1 MPCAA
6 AIHGPFLRATVLVE
20 DAAGNAMSDKK
31 SAKPDAKPAEPQ
43 GDFPLPDLGMLA
55 RNFVEIGKKTSR
67 LVSDYMNRKEKPQ
80 GVGVV
85 DPLNVG
91 TAFIDLATRLVHDP
105 RRILDAQT
113 RLWSAHL
120 RLWQNAGR
128 RLMGEDYEEIA
139 PAPKGDKRF
148 KDAAWTENTLFDFIK
163 QSYLLTANWLQETV
177 EGVDELPEKERK
189 KIAFYTKQFVD
200 ALSPSNFVLTNPEVL
215 KETLRSNG
223 DNLVRGLTHIIE
235 DLERGKGR
243 LAIRQ
248 VDETKFQV
256 GGNLATAPGKVVFQ
270 NELMQ
275 LLQFSPS
282 TDEVYERPL
291 LIVPPWINKYYILD
305 LKPEN
310 SFIRWAVAQGYTLFV
325 VSWVNPD
332 QRLSQ
337 KTFDDYLTEGFYQA
351 VDAACEAAGADA
363 LNVIGYCIGG
373 TVTAAGLAH
382 MAAKKDTRV
391 KSATFFTSQVDFTE
405 AGDLSVFV
413 DDEQLASIEAQM
425 KAQGGYLDGGAMAT
439 TFNMLRSNDLIWSFV
454 VNNYLMGRDPM
465 AFDLL
470 YWNSDTTR
478 MPVAMHLQ
486 YLRDCY
492 RDNLLAQGKMR
503 LANTRIDLTK
513 VKIPI
518 FLQSS
523 KEDHIAP
530 AKSVY
535 KAASLFK
542 GPVTFMMAGSGH
554 IAGVVNPPSANKY
567 QYWSRDTLAPTL
579 EAWREGAT
587 ETPGSWW
594 PYWDKW
600 LAPKSGKKVK
610 ARIPGE
616 GPLKAIEDAPGSYV
630 KMK

>member
-1 MPCAA
+1 
-6 AIHGPFLRATVLVE
+6 
-20 DAAGNAMSDKK
+20 MSDKK
-31 SAKPDAKPAEPQ
+31 PVKPEAKPAAPPPV
-43 GDFPLPDLGMLA
+43 DFPLPDFSVFA
-55 RNFVEIGKKTSR
+55 RNLVEVSKKTGK
-67 LVSDYMNRKEKPQ
+67 LVSDYMNRKEAPK

-91 TAFIDLATRLVHDP
+91 TAFIDLASKLIHYP
-105 RRILDAQT
+105 RRILDAQS

-120 RLWQNAGR
+120 KLWKNAGR

-148 KDAAWTENTLFDFIK
+148 KDAAWTEHTVFDFIK

-177 EGVDELPEKERK
+177 EGVEGLDDKERK

-200 ALSPSNFVLTNPEVL
+200 ALSPSNFVMTNPEVL
-215 KETLRSNG
+215 KETLRTNG
-223 DNLVRGLTHIIE
+223 ENLVRGVTHIIE

-248 VDETKFQV
+248 VDETKFRV
-256 GGNLATAPGKVVFQ
+256 GENLATAPGKVVYQ
-270 NELMQ
+270 NDLMQ
-275 LLQFSPS
+275 LLQYSPT

-291 LIVPPWINKYYILD
+291 LIIPPWINKFYILD

-332 QRLSQ
+332 AHLSR
-337 KTFDDYLTEGFYQA
+337 KTFDDYLTEGFYEA
-351 VDAACEAAGADA
+351 VDAVCKAADTDA

-405 AGDLSVFV
+405 AGDLSVFI
-413 DDEQLASIEAQM
+413 DDEQLAHIEAQM

-492 RDNLLAQGKMR
+492 RDNLLAMGKMT
-503 LANTRIDLTK
+503 LANVKIDLTK
-513 VKIPI
+513 VKVPV

-535 KAASLFK
+535 KATRIFK

-554 IAGVVNPPSANKY
+554 IAGVVNPPSAHKY
-567 QYWSRDTLAPTL
+567 QFWHRETLAPTL
-579 EAWREGAT
+579 EEWVAGAH
-587 ETPGSWW
+587 EIPGSWW
-594 PYWDKW
+594 HYWDHW
-600 LAPKSGKKVK
+600 LAPKSGKKIK
-610 ARIPGE
+610 ARIPGD
-616 GPLKAIEDAPGSYV
+616 GPLPALEDAPGSYV

>member
-1 MPCAA
+1 
-6 AIHGPFLRATVLVE
+6 
-20 DAAGNAMSDKK
+20 MSDKK
-31 SAKPDAKPAEPQ
+31 AVKPESKPAAPPP
-43 GDFPLPDLGMLA
+43 GDFPLPDLGVFA
-55 RNFVEIGKKTSR
+55 RNLVEVGKKTTK
-67 LVSDYMNRKEKPQ
+67 LIGDYMSRKDAPK

-91 TAFIDLATRLVHDP
+91 TAFIDLASRLIHDP
-105 RRILDAQT
+105 RRILDAQAK
-113 RLWSAHL
+113 LWTAHL
-120 RLWQNAGR
+120 KLWQNAGR
-128 RLMGEDYEEIA
+128 RLMGEDYEEVA

-148 KDAAWTENTLFDFIK
+148 KDAAWTEHTLFDFIK

-177 EGVDELPEKERK
+177 EGVDGLDDKERK

-200 ALSPSNFVLTNPEVL
+200 AISPSNFVLTNPEVL
-215 KETLRSNG
+215 KETLRTNG
-223 DNLVRGLTHIIE
+223 ENLVRGVTHIIE
-235 DLERGKGR
+235 DLERGHGR

-248 VDETKFQV
+248 VDETKFKV
-256 GGNLATAPGKVVFQ
+256 GENLATTPGKVVYQ
-270 NELMQ
+270 NDLMQ
-275 LLQFSPS
+275 LLQFSPT

-291 LIVPPWINKYYILD
+291 LIIPPWINKFYILD

-332 QRLSQ
+332 AHLSR
-337 KTFDDYLTEGFYQA
+337 KTFDDYLTEGFYEA
-351 VDAACEAAGADA
+351 VDAVCKAADTDA

-391 KSATFFTSQVDFTE
+391 KAATFFTSQVDFTE
-405 AGDLSVFV
+405 AGDLSVFI
-413 DDEQLASIEAQM
+413 DDEQLAHIEAQM

-465 AFDLL
+465 AFDIL

-492 RDNLLAQGKMR
+492 RDNLLATGKMT
-503 LANTRIDLTK
+503 LANVKIDLTK
-513 VKIPI
+513 VKIPV

-530 AKSVY
+530 ARSVY
-535 KAASLFK
+535 KATRIFK

-554 IAGVVNPPSANKY
+554 IAGVVNPPSAHKY
-567 QYWSRDTLAPTL
+567 QFWHRETLAPTL
-579 EAWREGAT
+579 DEWVAGAH
-587 ETPGSWW
+587 EIPGSWW
-594 PYWDKW
+594 SYWDHW

-616 GPLKAIEDAPGSYV
+616 GALPALEDAPGSYV